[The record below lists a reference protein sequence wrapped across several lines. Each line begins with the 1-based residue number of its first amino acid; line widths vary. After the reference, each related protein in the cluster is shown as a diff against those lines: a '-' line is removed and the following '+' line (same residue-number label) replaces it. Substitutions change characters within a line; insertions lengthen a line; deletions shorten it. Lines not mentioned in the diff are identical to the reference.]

1 MVYVN
6 LYSYVNSSSGPQL
19 FLFLRYFLGEE
30 SASGVGGF
38 SLFGGVKS
46 PTLSVKPEPVKESG
60 PSKAAIQAEAR
71 RKAEEERK
79 RLQEEAN
86 AKRDAEAAAKQAA
99 VEEKKRLQEEAN
111 AKRAAEAAAKQA
123 EVEEKKRLQE
133 EANAKRAAEAAAKK
147 AAQEEAKAK
156 QLKKQQAEKAVSS
169 APRGVTISLFGFG
182 QKNDDTDSSSSTSAP
197 GGVPTISR
205 WRQESDGSITGVISG
220 SSAFKNGDPI
230 TTSPIRGKA
239 VGGSV
244 VTTKSGSK

>member
-1 MVYVN
+1 
-6 LYSYVNSSSGPQL
+6 
-19 FLFLRYFLGEE
+19 
-30 SASGVGGF
+30 
-38 SLFGGVKS
+38 
-46 PTLSVKPEPVKESG
+46 
-60 PSKAAIQAEAR
+60 
-71 RKAEEERK
+71 
-79 RLQEEAN
+79 
-86 AKRDAEAAAKQAA
+86 
-99 VEEKKRLQEEAN
+99 LQEEAN

-123 EVEEKKRLQE
+123 AVEEKKRLQE

-182 QKNDDTDSSSSTSAP
+182 QKNGDTDSSSSTSAP